1 MIIKRILRIQS
12 PSKQLIGAYDEFEK
26 KQTKSKTKKLEEGQS
41 FHQLLKNEQNKLE
54 NLK

>member
-1 MIIKRILRIQS
+1 MKLSCEQISSNRRF
-12 PSKQLIGAYDEFEK
+12 SKQYSKENN
-26 KQTKSKTKKLEEGQS
+26 KSKTKKLEENQS